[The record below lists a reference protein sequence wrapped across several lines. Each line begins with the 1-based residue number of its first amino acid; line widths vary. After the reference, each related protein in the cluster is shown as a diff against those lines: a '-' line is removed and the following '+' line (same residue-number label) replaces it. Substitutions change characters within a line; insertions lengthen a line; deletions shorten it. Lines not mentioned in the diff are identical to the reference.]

1 VHRTTLTAGE
11 PVSRETRRGSER
23 DVSGIQRARRPGPR
37 PASDSVPTGGGW
49 AGCPLRARRSVGR
62 SAAPSPRQPCRR
74 ASPAGPAGRPPL
86 DSRWRSSAARPAN
99 TARRSRSPRAR
110 PSGLAWTNDRS
121 APAGI
126 TGGRARPAQRSARRE
141 APCGCGG
148 PLITGSTSRTPSAGA
163 APSTGC
169 GKAWRLTSPVT
180 WAPSA
185 SLGAPP
191 RSPPPP
197 PEGGSRSGPTVVG
210 ASGRPAPAAWWSAL
224 PAPAARC
231 PAPHPMGDSAHLGR
245 RAGFTGR
252 SRSPPHTRRGPAI
265 RAGGGGRRG
274 PVRKPGPGHRARG
287 PSTRSRCPVA
297 AGGDRPEH
305 PGSMGRPAARSRARC
320 RWARRRTG
328 SGTASRMCTAWSRG
342 YGVVEPN
349 PNRVPATGRIGDT
362 SRTRVGWTLRTP
374 ERSLTDGRGTS
385 PRTWTSRPRR

>member
-231 PAPHPMGDSAHLGR
+231 PAPHPMGDSAPPG
-245 RAGFTGR
+245 
-252 SRSPPHTRRGPAI
+252 SPCRVHGALPLATPHTER
-265 RAGGGGRRG
+265 
-274 PVRKPGPGHRARG
+274 PGHPRRWRGTTGPRAEARPRASSARAVDAVAVSGRGGWG
-287 PSTRSRCPVA
+287 PSRTP
-297 AGGDRPEH
+297 GEH
-305 PGSMGRPAARSRARC
+305 GS
-320 RWARRRTG
+320 ARRPLPREVSLG
-328 SGTASRMCTAWSRG
+328 PPAHRIRD
-342 YGVVEPN
+342 GVPDVHSVEP
-349 PNRVPATGRIGDT
+349 RI
-362 SRTRVGWTLRTP
+362 W
-374 ERSLTDGRGTS
+374 RG
-385 PRTWTSRPRR
+385 